1 MNNIINLLKKV
12 FLIVHMYFLF
22 SLLFPNYSS
31 ATGLYYFEDFSDG
44 IAEGWTTTYSNNCLN
59 NSWHIEDGMYGFKVS
74 SNDMVNGCKTYSIL
88 TSQQIPE
95 GANYVYEFD
104 MKFPNTVYAD
114 RNFFIKYVDIN
125 NWYDVH
131 LYNTMVHLEKVYNQ
145 PGVIDPFPLES
156 YNFQAGSTYHFKIS
170 VYDNIIIIDINNDF
184 HKVYTDSSPILQ
196 NRYIG
201 LKASTGNTT
210 SSEVWF
216 DNISLSIYP
225 SIVKFNLPIN
235 YSNRD
240 NPSQT
245 VFQSEFWNKM
255 TASFDHNRERKVF
268 TPFTRDNYDIKDCPK
283 SALGITCYDGHNGTD
298 FRPSVPKANE
308 DVFPVAN
315 GKIVYASDI
324 SENGK
329 CNSEKSGY
337 GCVVVMYHPD
347 LDVYTLYAHLSEI
360 NKSVGDSVVPYTES
374 IGKMGNT
381 GCYPCGVHIHLGTL
395 KDKTPLEVRSKMKKS
410 DWENLFMQV
419 EPKSDKK
426 DNTNPKH
433 YCTYKVPNGNIL
445 TFQDPSGWSSET
457 QEDPWSLSKELGGC
471 STDSPYLWIED
482 IGTTHPEGK
491 LPRIWYSE

>member
-1 MNNIINLLKKV
+1 MIKRNTIKYFTSNLII
-12 FLIVHMYFLF
+12 FLF
-22 SLLFPNYSS
+22 IYVFVFPRSIQAISFPVDESFDDNNVHDFNPLYWEEIQYPSAWTVDNYKY
-31 ATGLYYFEDFSDG
+31 TGTVGPNDFESKTVAGYYY
-44 IAEGWTTTYSNNCLN
+44 WNN
-59 NSWHIEDGMYGFKVS
+59 YTF
-74 SNDMVNGCKTYSIL
+74 
-88 TSQQIPE
+88 
-95 GANYVYEFD
+95 EFD
-104 MKFPNTVYAD
+104 
-114 RNFFIKYVDIN
+114 I
-125 NWYDVH
+125 
-131 LYNTMVHLEKVYNQ
+131 
-145 PGVIDPFPLES
+145 
-156 YNFQAGSTYHFKIS
+156 
-170 VYDNIIIIDINNDF
+170 
-184 HKVYTDSSPILQ
+184 
-196 NRYIG
+196 
-201 LKASTGNTT
+201 TGNSGPDRTILYMYNP
-210 SSEVWF
+210 
-216 DNISLSIYP
+216 DNISQYYWLKYFENDYYASQMLLTKQNAGVLATSNDYSSHIGETHNIKISLEGHEIHIYFDNKKVIDAYDP
-225 SIVKFNLPIN
+225 NPIPYGKVGFEVMKSGIPNATNSVTIDNVRIYENRIITFNLPIN

-360 NKSVGDSVVPYTES
+360 SKSVGDSVVPYTES

-471 STDSPYLWIED
+471 STDSPYLWIQD